1 MARRSASRHSVGMDL
16 AHAPAATAANMLRV
30 YLVEDSA
37 PVRERLEA
45 MVDAVA
51 ARTVGHA
58 SRAREAIEGI
68 LAAHPDLVV
77 LDLQLEQ
84 GSGIEVLRALH
95 ERAPGIEVL
104 MLTNFP
110 SEPYRRAAERLGARG
125 FFDKSTE
132 FDGVREALAARARR
146 VH

>member
-1 MARRSASRHSVGMDL
+1 MVRRAARRQSARMHPVL
-16 AHAPAATAANMLRV
+16 VPAEEMLRV

-45 MVDAVA
+45 MVGAAA

-58 SRAREAIEGI
+58 SGAREAIAGI
-68 LAAHPDLVV
+68 LAARPDLVV
-77 LDLQLEQ
+77 LDLKLEQ

-104 MLTNFP
+104 MLTNFA

-132 FDGVREALAARARR
+132 FDGVREALTARARR
-146 VH
+146 VHH

>member
-1 MARRSASRHSVGMDL
+1 MARRAARRHS
-16 AHAPAATAANMLRV
+16 AHMHPVLVPAEEMLRV

-37 PVRERLEA
+37 LVRERLET

-68 LAAHPDLVV
+68 LAARPDLVV

-84 GSGIEVLRALH
+84 GSGIDVLRALH
-95 ERAPGIEVL
+95 DLAPAIEVL
-104 MLTNFP
+104 MLTNFA